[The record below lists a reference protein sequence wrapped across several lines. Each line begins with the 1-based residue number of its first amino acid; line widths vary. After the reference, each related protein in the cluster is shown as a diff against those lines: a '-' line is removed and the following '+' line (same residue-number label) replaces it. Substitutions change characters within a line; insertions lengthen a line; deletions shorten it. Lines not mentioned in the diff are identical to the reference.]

1 MTYDEFL
8 NDVREDINK
17 LLGDEVCV
25 KTHRILKNNDIEL
38 DALTIITKDSN
49 VSPTIY
55 LNSYYDEY
63 LRGKEID
70 EITKEICDLY
80 ISNSTKINFD
90 VDIFKSFENIRDKVV
105 FKLINT
111 KANKKLLRD
120 IPHIDFLDLSIVFY
134 CMFDNEYLG
143 SATALIHNIHVNMWE
158 ITVEELYEIAKENTP
173 KLLKYE
179 IKEMN
184 ELIRDILVGDIK
196 KVICENDDRY
206 DKNCETAN
214 PEVVADEL
222 MKDLMKAKEQIS
234 MYVLTNRQRMNGAAC
249 LLYDHIIE
257 DFAKEMQKDL
267 YILPSSIHE
276 VILIPAING
285 MSREELTEMV
295 KEVNKDEVDDIDVL
309 SDHTYYFSREEGKII
324 I

>member
-1 MTYDEFL
+1 
-8 NDVREDINK
+8 
-17 LLGDEVCV
+17 
-25 KTHRILKNNDIEL
+25 
-38 DALTIITKDSN
+38 
-49 VSPTIY
+49 
-55 LNSYYDEY
+55 
-63 LRGKEID
+63 
-70 EITKEICDLY
+70 
-80 ISNSTKINFD
+80 
-90 VDIFKSFENIRDKVV
+90 
-105 FKLINT
+105 
-111 KANKKLLRD
+111 
-120 IPHIDFLDLSIVFY
+120 
-134 CMFDNEYLG
+134 
-143 SATALIHNIHVNMWE
+143 
-158 ITVEELYEIAKENTP
+158 
-173 KLLKYE
+173 
-179 IKEMN
+179 MN

>member
-1 MTYDEFL
+1 MTYDEFV

-17 LLGDEVCV
+17 LLGDEVFV

-63 LRGKEID
+63 LSGKKIE
-70 EITKEICDLY
+70 EITKEIYDLY
-80 ISNSTKINFD
+80 NDNSSRINFD
-90 VDIFKSFENIRDKVV
+90 VDIFKNYESVRDKVV

-120 IPHIDFLDLSIVFY
+120 IPHISFLDLSIVFY
-134 CMFDNEYLG
+134 CIFDSEYLG
-143 SATALIHNIHVNMWE
+143 SATALIHNIHINMWE
-158 ITVEELYEIAKENTP
+158 ITVDELFEIAKKNTP
-173 KLLKYE
+173 RLLRYE

-184 ELIRDILVGDIK
+184 ELIREILVVDIK
-196 KVICENDDRY
+196 KVICENDDIY
-206 DKNCETAN
+206 DRNCELAS
-214 PEVVADEL
+214 PEKVADEL
-222 MKDLMKAKEQIS
+222 MKDLLEAKEQIS
-234 MYVLTNRQRMNGAAC
+234 MYVLTNKQRMNGAAC
-249 LLYDHIIE
+249 LLYDNIIE
-257 DFAKEMQKDL
+257 DFAKEKQKDL

-285 MSREELTEMV
+285 INRDELTEMV
-295 KEVNKDEVDDIDVL
+295 KEVNRDEVDDIDIL
-309 SDHTYYFSREEGKII
+309 SDHTYYYSREEGKII